1 MKVGMDGIAAIEA
14 RVSEI
19 RAQLA
24 QLNPAPPVQAPAR
37 DFAAVLG
44 AAMQPASGA
53 AGGPRTTAAAGTV
66 ESWIQAAI
74 EATGVPPSWA
84 PGLRTIA
91 EHESV
96 FNPKA
101 FNGNDRTAN
110 GGSQTVM
117 GLMQMLP
124 STFAAH
130 AQPGHKDILNP
141 VDNLIAAIGYIRGRY
156 GDPSNTPGLKSLAAG
171 GRYRGY

>member
-1 MKVGMDGIAAIEA
+1 MDGIAAIEA

-19 RAQLA
+19 RAKLA
-24 QLNPAPPVQAPAR
+24 QLDPAPPVQPPVR

-44 AAMQPASGA
+44 AAMQSAPGA
-53 AGGPRTTAAAGTV
+53 PGGPRTTAAAGTV
-66 ESWIQAAI
+66 DSWIQAAI
-74 EATGVPPSWA
+74 EATGVPQSWA
-84 PGLRTIA
+84 AGLRTIA
-91 EHESV
+91 QHESG

-101 FNGNDRTAN
+101 FNGNDRTAK
-110 GGSQTVM
+110 GGSQTVI

-130 AQPGHKDILNP
+130 AQPGHKDIFNP
-141 VDNLIAAIGYIRGRY
+141 VDNLIAAIGYIRSRY
-156 GDPSNTPGLKSLAAG
+156 GDPSNTPGLKSLAGG

>member
-1 MKVGMDGIAAIEA
+1 MDGIAAIEA

-24 QLNPAPPVQAPAR
+24 QLNPAPPAQSGTT
-37 DFAAVLG
+37 DFASVLS
-44 AAMQPASGA
+44 AAMPPTRGA
-53 AGGPRTTAAAGTV
+53 AGVDGTTGTAGTV
-66 ESWIQAAI
+66 DSWIQAAI
-74 EATGVPPSWA
+74 DATGIPQSWA
-84 PGLRTIA
+84 SGLRTIA
-91 EHESV
+91 ERESGLD
-96 FNPKA
+96 PKA
-101 FNGNDRTAN
+101 FNGNDRTAT
-110 GGSQTVM
+110 GGSQTVA

-130 AQPGHKDILNP
+130 AQPGRNDIFNP

>member
-1 MKVGMDGIAAIEA
+1 MDGIAAIEA

-19 RAQLA
+19 RSRLA
-24 QLNPAPPVQAPAR
+24 QLNPAPPVQPPVR

-44 AAMQPASGA
+44 AAMQPASA
-53 AGGPRTTAAAGTV
+53 SASAPRAVAAGTV
-66 ESWIQAAI
+66 DSWIEAAI
-74 EATGVPPSWA
+74 DATGVPKSWA
-84 PGLRTIA
+84 AGLRTMA
-91 EHESV
+91 QHESG

-130 AQPGHKDILNP
+130 AQLGHKDIMNP
-141 VDNLIAAIGYIRGRY
+141 VDNLIAAIGYIRSRY
-156 GDPSNTPGLKSLAAG
+156 GDPSNTPGLKSLAGG